1 MELLVGP
8 SIVTGNTGR
17 SVPSDAVPSDAA
29 NAVGVVVV
37 DWIVA
42 TVVAAGSV
50 GVITS
55 ASDGETSEDSS
66 DNGIVRCRLD
76 NFK

>member
-1 MELLVGP
+1 MELLVDP

-17 SVPSDAVPSDAA
+17 LVSSDAA

-55 ASDGETSEDSS
+55 ASDGEISEESS
-66 DNGIVRCRLD
+66 DNGIVR
-76 NFK
+76 

>member
-1 MELLVGP
+1 MLLGIQV
-8 SIVTGNTGR
+8 
-17 SVPSDAVPSDAA
+17 DAA
-29 NAVGVVVV
+29 NAVGVVFV

-55 ASDGETSEDSS
+55 AITDSS
-66 DNGIVRCRLD
+66 DNGIVR
-76 NFK
+76 

>member
-8 SIVTGNTGR
+8 SLVTGNTGR
-17 SVPSDAVPSDAA
+17 SVPADAA
-29 NAVGVVVV
+29 TAVGAVGV

-42 TVVAAGSV
+42 TIVAAGSV

-55 ASDGETSEDSS
+55 ASDGEISEESS
-66 DNGIVRCRLD
+66 DNGIFR
-76 NFK
+76 

>member
-17 SVPSDAVPSDAA
+17 LVSSDAA

-55 ASDGETSEDSS
+55 ASDGEISEESS
-66 DNGIVRCRLD
+66 DNGIVR
-76 NFK
+76 

>member
-8 SIVTGNTGR
+8 GIVTGNTGR
-17 SVPSDAVPSDAA
+17 SVPSDAAT
-29 NAVGVVVV
+29 AVGVVVV
-37 DWIVA
+37 DCTVA

-55 ASDGETSEDSS
+55 ASDGEISEASS
-66 DNGIVRCRLD
+66 DNGIVR
-76 NFK
+76 